1 MEKTVSIIIPA
12 YNAEKH
18 IERML
23 NSILNQT
30 YNEIECIIVNDGSTD
45 NTRKILKQYE
55 EIFIKDQKVLKI
67 IEQENG
73 GQAAAVNNGLKYV
86 TGEYF
91 IWADADDFFEPN
103 AFECMVEYLENN
115 KDVDLVR
122 VNAIYRLEENIEEI
136 YQIKKQKEFK
146 KCNILDD
153 YIMYREERIP
163 CYIGIIMTRFEY
175 FKKKN
180 RGLDINQ
187 SRVGQNL
194 QLIIPITYN
203 AIAGC
208 LDKDLYNYV
217 IRKNSHSREKRN
229 KIQKLKRMSYAR
241 KLRLETINKVM
252 EEKDRKKYVRIVN
265 KKFYERCLKELF
277 INSFKGLINR
287 IKKLVKN
294 K

>member
-1 MEKTVSIIIPA
+1 MGKTVSIVIPA
-12 YNAEKH
+12 YNAEEY

-45 NTRKILKQYE
+45 NTRKILKRYE
-55 EIFIKDQKVLKI
+55 EIFIQKQKVLKI

-91 IWADADDFFEPN
+91 IWADSDDFFEPN
-103 AFECMVEYLENN
+103 AFECMVRYLENN

-122 VNAIYRLEENIEEI
+122 VNAIIRMEENIKEI
-136 YQIKKQKEFK
+136 YQIRKQKKFGK
-146 KCNILDD
+146 YSILDD
-153 YIMYREERIP
+153 YIMYREETIP

-180 RGLDINQ
+180 KGLDISQ

-208 LDKDLYNYV
+208 LDKDLYNYI

-229 KIQKLKRMSYAR
+229 KIQKLKRMSDAR
-241 KLRLETINKVM
+241 KLRLDTINKVM
-252 EEKDRKKYVRIVN
+252 GENDKKKYVKIVN
-265 KKFYERCLKELF
+265 KKFYERCFKE
-277 INSFKGLINR
+277 IAVNSFKSLINK
-287 IKKLVKN
+287 IKRLIKN
-294 K
+294 